1 MAYGHN
7 SINLQSS
14 NGQLPTNY
22 VLQFRSDST
31 GASTYQW
38 KFGTM
43 QFSTSQNPTIL
54 STLPYVSQ
62 IVGGL
67 GSPGATLPTTLSI
80 NSGDSTKTY
89 NLAITWV

>member
-1 MAYGHN
+1 MAYGHG
-7 SINLQSS
+7 SISLKSS
-14 NGQLPTNY
+14 NGELPLNN

-38 KFGTM
+38 KFGSM
-43 QFSTSQNPTIL
+43 QFSTNQNPTVI
-54 STLPYVSQ
+54 STLSYVSQ

-67 GSPGATLPTTLSI
+67 GSFGATLPTTLSI

-89 NLAITWV
+89 NIAIAWV